1 MDAWNGNV
9 FVCDSTLTNDI
20 RYLFT
25 QTELRSQTQG
35 KGEFTMEYFK
45 HIPVPK
51 NAQEE
56 LMKNYKEEREAKQ
69 DAA

>member
-1 MDAWNGNV
+1 
-9 FVCDSTLTNDI
+9 
-20 RYLFT
+20 
-25 QTELRSQTQG
+25 
-35 KGEFTMEYFK
+35 MEYFK